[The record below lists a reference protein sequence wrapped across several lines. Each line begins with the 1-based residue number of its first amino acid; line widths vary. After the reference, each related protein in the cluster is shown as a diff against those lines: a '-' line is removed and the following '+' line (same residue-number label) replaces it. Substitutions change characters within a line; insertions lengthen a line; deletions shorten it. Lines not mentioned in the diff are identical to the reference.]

1 MSYDRTSKQ
10 TSKQTDKQRLLLY
23 LYTRFEIQLCPE
35 TKFSLI
41 SLLNINK
48 ETPVVLLSFLIKI

>member
-1 MSYDRTSKQ
+1 MSYDR

-35 TKFSLI
+35 TNFSLKKI
-41 SLLNINK
+41 SLLNLNK